1 VPDSL
6 LKKAKEILNPG
17 DLEPL
22 LPQQCLIIHN
32 YTLFSRGGDEKEDSI
47 VPGFIDNLYLLN
59 FVDTSRTLT
68 YQGIALE
75 TIVYKDK
82 DYNYKGELVDFYLL
96 RSTLDMQEFT
106 TGNDYRVFV
115 EGK

>member
-59 FVDTSRTLT
+59 SGDTSTE
-68 YQGIALE
+68 GIALG
-75 TIVYKDK
+75 TIVHKDK
-82 DYNYKGELVDFYLL
+82 DYDYKGELVDFYLL
-96 RSTLDMQEFT
+96 RSTLDMQVFT

>member
-32 YTLFSRGGDEKEDSI
+32 YSLFSRGGDEKEDSI
-47 VPGFIDNLYLLN
+47 LPGFIDNLYLLN
-59 FVDTSRTLT
+59 SGDSI
-68 YQGIALE
+68 GIGLGS
-75 TIVYKDK
+75 IIYKDK
-82 DYNYKGELVDFYLL
+82 DYDYQGELVDFYLL

>member
-32 YTLFSRGGDEKEDSI
+32 YTLFSRGGDQEEDSI

-59 FVDTSRTLT
+59 SGDTSTE
-68 YQGIALE
+68 GIFFG
-75 TIVYKDK
+75 TIVHKDK
-82 DYNYKGELVDFYLL
+82 DYDYKGELVDFYLL
-96 RSTLDMQEFT
+96 RSTLDMQVFT